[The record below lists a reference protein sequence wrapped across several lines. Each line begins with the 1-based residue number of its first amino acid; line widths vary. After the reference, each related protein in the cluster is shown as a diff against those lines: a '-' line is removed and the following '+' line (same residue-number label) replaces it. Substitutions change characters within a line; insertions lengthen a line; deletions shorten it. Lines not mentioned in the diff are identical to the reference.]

1 MVSVFRSRVLIPQ
14 ILFPRVFGPLVLFAL
29 AVAAPPPLAA
39 APTDQGQQGKGQTDE
54 EEEAPTQAPLTVGSM
69 AIASDSALTIEGMA
83 VDVAVDKVT
92 YAYRLRNKD
101 ATKLTLAASLAMP
114 DLEVNSE
121 GSTVYALP
129 SKTAE
134 NPIDLQ
140 VKADDKVIATTPFT
154 QAIALGIDRLADLK
168 AAQMPLVPFGEE
180 IDKALTA
187 AKPDVLSKLES
198 LGLVT
203 PRDPKQPDTPVIADW
218 SLHTVQGWSV
228 PIDPNATTN
237 VTVAFAPIK
246 AVYTVDV
253 TSLPGFDALKQQ
265 VCLTPA
271 IMSAAKA
278 LLKTKGA
285 TMEVVD
291 ITLANDGPAR
301 WLDNPV
307 ATVAVRKPK
316 PTSIVAFCG
325 VDQASTNQ
333 PVVKGT
339 MPGSG
344 DAAGLRV
351 LVFSPTAP

>member
-1 MVSVFRSRVLIPQ
+1 MVSVFR
-14 ILFPRVFGPLVLFAL
+14 PRLPIAL
-29 AVAAPPPLAA
+29 ACSALAIAVPAWPLAA
-39 APTDQGQQGKGQTDE
+39 APATPAADQQQGKGQTDE
-54 EEEAPTQAPLTVGSM
+54 EEDAPTQAPLTVGSM
-69 AIASDSALTIEGMA
+69 AIASDSALAIEGMA
-83 VDVAVDKVT
+83 VDIATDKVA
-92 YAYRLRNKD
+92 YAYRLRNKGT
-101 ATKLTLAASLAMP
+101 TKLSLAASLALP

-121 GSTVYALP
+121 GSTVYVLP
-129 SKTAE
+129 AKVAE

-140 VKADDKVIATTPFT
+140 VKAEDKVLATTPFT

-168 AAQMPLVPFGEE
+168 AAQMPLVPFGDD

-187 AKPDVLSKLES
+187 AKPDVLTKLES

-218 SLHTVQGWSV
+218 SLHTVHGWTV
-228 PIDPNATTN
+228 PIEPNAATN
-237 VTVAFAPIK
+237 VTVTFAPIK
-246 AVYTVDV
+246 AVYTVDA

-271 IMSAAKA
+271 IMASAKG
-278 LLKTKGA
+278 LLKAKGA
-285 TMEVVD
+285 TMEVTD

-325 VDQASTNQ
+325 VDQASANQ
-333 PVVKGT
+333 PVVKGK

>member
-1 MVSVFRSRVLIPQ
+1 MVSALRPRILIAQ
-14 ILFPRVFGPLVLFAL
+14 AFSAL
-29 AVAAPPPLAA
+29 AFTALALPLAA
-39 APTDQGQQGKGQTDE
+39 APASPSAAQAQQGKGQTDE
-54 EEEAPTQAPLTVGSM
+54 EEDAPTQAPLTVGSM

-83 VDVAVDKVT
+83 VDIAIDKVT
-92 YAYRLRNKD
+92 YAYRLRNKGT
-101 ATKLTLAASLAMP
+101 TKLSLTASLALP

-129 SKTAE
+129 SKSAE

-140 VKADDKVIATTPFT
+140 VKADDKVLATTPFT
-154 QAIALGIDRLADLK
+154 QAIALGIDRIADLK
-168 AAQMPLVPFGEE
+168 AAQMPLVPFGDD
-180 IDKALTA
+180 IDKALTD

-218 SLHTVQGWSV
+218 SLHTVQGWNV
-228 PIDPNATTN
+228 PIEPNAATN
-237 VTVAFAPIK
+237 VTVTFAPIK

-271 IMSAAKA
+271 IMAGAKA

-285 TMEVVD
+285 TMEVAD

-316 PTSIVAFCG
+316 PTSIVVFCG